1 MTISGLWGTPMVWDD
16 LSFWSSPE
24 WKVTQEKLDELEAKG
39 IKYNPAREHL
49 FAALDACP
57 LETCKVCIL
66 GQDPYPDAALA
77 TGIAFSIPPEQKK
90 FPPTLINIFKEY
102 VEDLHYPFPGNG
114 DLSPWCS
121 QGVLLWNVVPTCETG
136 KTGSHRG
143 WAWNLLTQ
151 EIVQQLAHRKILLV
165 SLGSL
170 AREYVSSIVAADE
183 LGEDVSKVLSFSH
196 PSPLGVGKGKSPFL
210 GSRLFST
217 INSYITPAI
226 DWRL

>member
-1 MTISGLWGTPMVWDD
+1 MTTSGLWGIQMVWDD
-16 LSFWSSPE
+16 LQFWSSE
-24 WKVTQEKLDELEAKG
+24 AWQQTQEALDVLEGKF
-39 IKYNPAREHL
+39 NPKRENL

-57 LETCKVCIL
+57 LESCKVCIL
-66 GQDPYPDAALA
+66 GQDPYPDAAFA

-136 KTGSHRG
+136 KPGSHRG
-143 WAWNLLTQ
+143 WVEWNSLTR
-151 EIVQQLAHRKILLV
+151 EIVEVLDTRGVLFVTLGGIARTFPFLYSKI
-165 SLGSL
+165 
-170 AREYVSSIVAADE
+170 DTN
-183 LGEDVSKVLSFSH
+183 KVLSYSH
-196 PSPLGVGKGKSPFL
+196 PSPLGVGKGKSPFS

>member
-1 MTISGLWGTPMVWDD
+1 MTWD
-16 LSFWSSPE
+16 SMEFWSSE
-24 WKVTQEKLDELEAKG
+24 AWQQTQEALDVLEGKF
-39 IKYNPAREHL
+39 NPKRENL

-66 GQDPYPDAALA
+66 GQDPYPDAAFA

-136 KTGSHRG
+136 KPGSHRD
-143 WAWNLLTQ
+143 WAWYFLTR
-151 EIVQQLAHRKILLV
+151 EIIKALIDRKVLLV
-165 SLGSL
+165 TLGGL
-170 AREYVSSIVAADE
+170 ARIAVEEADFGINE
-183 LGEDVSKVLSFSH
+183 AKLFSYSH
-196 PSPLGVGKGKSPFL
+196 PSPLGVGKGKSPFS

-217 INSYITPAI
+217 INSFLKQPI
-226 DWRL
+226 DWKL